1 MRRRTSMLWPAG
13 LRAILVLALASNLG
27 GLCGAKTLATGR
39 TPRVILILVDGVR
52 WDYLDEPDLPGF
64 TALARDGVK
73 AKYVVPIM
81 PANSYPNWYS
91 IVTGLY
97 GESHGFVQNYMYDEQ
112 YDDYF
117 EMAPNPNASHPH
129 WWNHAEPVWVTAEK
143 NGLRTAMY
151 WWDGCQV
158 EIFGTRPTHCV
169 PYKGYWGWDSVVN
182 DTNAA
187 LSTVLTEFQDNK
199 LNLALVYF
207 EAVDARGHQGGPDS
221 PGRRQGLKDADA
233 VIKHLLDEIN
243 HRKMEEE
250 VNVVVVSDHGMADTT
265 EKKVTVIDIEPLLNP
280 EDIHI
285 MLDGGSFSM
294 LRPYPDKIQK
304 VYDELKNANIKGLN
318 VYKRE
323 ELPELFHLKH
333 TYLTQPLVLTA
344 DPGYY
349 IKKLNN
355 SKIMKPNSST
365 IYKGNHGYDPL
376 QLEDMRAIF
385 LASGPGLK
393 KGFLNEGVHMVDHY
407 NVVCRLLGIAPK
419 SNNGTLEHVEPM
431 FSGSPVPSPA
441 ALFVVPNLILAMHGI
456 LHH

>member
-1 MRRRTSMLWPAG
+1 MRRSTSMSALHAF
-13 LRAILVLALASNLG
+13 LLALAASLG
-27 GLCGAKTLATGR
+27 GLCGAKTLATGG
-39 TPRVILILVDGVR
+39 TPPRVILILVDGVR
-52 WDYLDEPDLPGF
+52 WDYLDEPQLPGF

-97 GESHGFVQNYMYDEQ
+97 GESHGFVQNYMYDEK

-117 EMAPNPNASHPH
+117 EMAPNPNASHAH
-129 WWNHAEPVWVTAEK
+129 WWNHAEPIWVTAEK

-158 EIFGTRPTHCV
+158 EIFGTKPTFCL
-169 PYKGYWGWDSVVN
+169 PYKGYWGWDNVTK
-182 DTNAA
+182 DTQEA
-187 LSTVLTEFQDNK
+187 LSKVLSEFEADK
-199 LNLALVYF
+199 LNFALVYF
-207 EAVDARGHQGGPDS
+207 EAVDARGHQAGPDS
-221 PGRRQGLKDADA
+221 PERRQALQDADA
-233 VIKHLLDEIN
+233 VVKHLLDDIN
-243 HRKMEEE
+243 RRKMHDQ
-250 VNVVVVSDHGMADTT
+250 VSVVVVSDHGMADTAD
-265 EKKVTVIDIEPLLNP
+265 KKVTVIDIEPLLDYN
-280 EDIHI
+280 DIQV

-294 LRPYPDKIQK
+294 LRPYPDKIEK
-304 VYDELKNANIKGLN
+304 VYNDLTNANIKGLH

-323 ELPELFHLKH
+323 GLPDLFHLKH

-355 SKIMKPNSST
+355 TEKMKPMSSK

-376 QLEDMRAIF
+376 QTEDMRAIF
-385 LASGPGLK
+385 LATGPGLK

-419 SNNGTLEHVEPM
+419 DNNGTLAHVEPM
-431 FSGSPVPSPA
+431 FSGAPVPTPA
-441 ALFVVPNLILAMHGI
+441 AAFLVPNIILAMHGF